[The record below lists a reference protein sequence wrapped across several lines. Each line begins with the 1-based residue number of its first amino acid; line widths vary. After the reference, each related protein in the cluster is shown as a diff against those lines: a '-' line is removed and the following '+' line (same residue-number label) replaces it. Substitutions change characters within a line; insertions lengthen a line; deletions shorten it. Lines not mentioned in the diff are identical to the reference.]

1 MTSINRS
8 QVLFVLPPQYARP
21 AVCVQAIVAILM
33 FPLIVIL
40 PLILGLGEG
49 MSRANDVYVRLTLP
63 HCQQGDR
70 HFAKVM
76 VERIDGRLIG
86 TSITETGGVCDAI
99 TIRNAFP
106 IDTVLDEYGRPVSGS
121 FTRDL
126 ADFRDGDKAFR
137 FAAGT
142 IEVEPLLT
150 GWYARIMRTMY
161 SLLFVP
167 LGFVLF
173 GLLYA
178 RILLWAYY
186 DLGTTKAYWPTLYT
200 ATVRLIFPL
209 GLAFALVLSGL
220 QSLDNPESDLASAL
234 VILTAAPLVGVFL
247 CVLESKWLIG
257 YWRSKRAELASAEP
271 ALEA

>member
-1 MTSINRS
+1 M
-8 QVLFVLPPQYARP
+8 
-21 AVCVQAIVAILM
+21 
-33 FPLIVIL
+33 
-40 PLILGLGEG
+40 
-49 MSRANDVYVRLTLP
+49 YVRLTLP

-99 TIRNAFP
+99 TIRNASP

-142 IEVEPLLT
+142 IEVEPILT
-150 GWYARIMRTMY
+150 GWYAKVAQLIY

-167 LGFVLF
+167 LTLFFV
-173 GLLYA
+173 GLLYM
-178 RILLWAYY
+178 RTMLWVYY
-186 DLGTTKAYWPTLYT
+186 DLGNKKAAWTALYT
-200 ATVRLIFPL
+200 VAARLIFPVAVSY
-209 GLAFALVLSGL
+209 GLLVSGL
-220 QSLDNPESDLASAL
+220 QSLDNPDTSLESAL
-234 VILTAAPLVGVFL
+234 LPLFLAPLVGVGL
-247 CVLESKWLIG
+247 CVLEGKWLIG
-257 YWRSKRAELASAEP
+257 YWRTKRAQRA
-271 ALEA
+271 